1 MRGKTRNKREVLGK
15 REEKGIEGSERE
27 GRHLVKGN
35 TRNVEYESYCRKREN
50 RVEER
55 KGRKKLG
62 EGTDSE

>member
-1 MRGKTRNKREVLGK
+1 MGK
-15 REEKGIEGSERE
+15 REEKGIEGSKRE